1 MDVLARAWQAVA
13 TFLAQLWTSLQ
24 TATQRLGPLEWGG
37 AIAAL
42 LIFLLLLALL
52 RRRNRDL
59 QQNRPE
65 VLISLGAIST
75 SEGFDADS
83 GVLLPRRFLL
93 KMTVSNLN
101 TYPMQA
107 LELALK
113 TPEMEVP
120 TTTELATLIPP
131 ESSVVV
137 EETLSE
143 LVGDEGKL
151 NLYLYAANSSK
162 RTYRLQTAFALEP
175 WNARYKI
182 SPLGQS
188 IAPTRQLA
196 STGVNRVQ
204 ERAWREQE
212 ERERSQRQQQAFTKD
227 RLSAQTKERTQEGLE
242 RHRERAAVSSKDRN
256 DQDQQGAR
264 QPAGP
269 RVYDVPEDGERS
281 DRFGFPDEF

>member
-1 MDVLARAWQAVA
+1 MTDVLARAWQAVA
-13 TFLAQLWTSLQ
+13 TFLAQLWTFLQ
-24 TATQRLGPLEWGG
+24 TSSQRLGPLEWGG
-37 AIAAL
+37 VAAAL
-42 LIFLLLLALL
+42 LIFLLLFALL
-52 RRRNRDL
+52 RRRNRDP

-65 VLISLGAIST
+65 VLISLGAISA

-83 GVLLPRRFLL
+83 GVLLPKRFLL

-101 TYPMQA
+101 TYPVQA

-120 TTTELATLIPP
+120 VTAELATLIPP

-137 EETLSE
+137 KETLPE

-162 RTYRLQTAFALEP
+162 KTYRLQTAFALEP

-212 ERERSQRQQQAFTKD
+212 ERERSQRQQLAFPED
-227 RLSAQTKERTQEGLE
+227 RRGERTQEG
-242 RHRERAAVSSKDRN
+242 REWRREYSRN
-256 DQDQQGAR
+256 QAQQEDKQRGG
-264 QPAGP
+264 QPSGP
-269 RVYDVPEDGERS
+269 RVYNAPETTERTTERGEQL
-281 DRFGFPDEF
+281 GFPDEF